1 MSYISL
7 EFPLLLVCLTDKKF
21 LHCDYPDWLRC
32 SETSLVIKYWAS
44 IRFLPSLASL
54 TWTDFQTFG
63 GFSEHDHCTES
74 WVKRLFK
81 LMLFYDLQHCQK
93 STKKATCDLYL
104 VDVVVALSVGEG
116 FEVFKVFVG
125 QVDADVVGV
134 IVSRKEGGRRHC
146 GVRQRRRISLSYP
159 VLVPTE

>member
-32 SETSLVIKYWAS
+32 SETSLVIKILGQHTVFA
-44 IRFLPSLASL
+44 
-54 TWTDFQTFG
+54 TFG
-63 GFSEHDHCTES
+63 KPNLN
-74 WVKRLFK
+74 WLP
-81 LMLFYDLQHCQK
+81 DLWRILRAWPLYRILSQETVQAYAVLWLAALSK
-93 STKKATCDLYL
+93 IYQKATCDLYL

>member
-1 MSYISL
+1 
-7 EFPLLLVCLTDKKF
+7 
-21 LHCDYPDWLRC
+21 
-32 SETSLVIKYWAS
+32 
-44 IRFLPSLASL
+44 
-54 TWTDFQTFG
+54 
-63 GFSEHDHCTES
+63 
-74 WVKRLFK
+74 
-81 LMLFYDLQHCQK
+81 MLFYDLQHCQK

-159 VLVPTE
+159 VLVPPEERAVAVRKSRSVEARRPVQRISLRSGLRSGSHDGHG

>member
-1 MSYISL
+1 MTIVQKQNLESRDCSSL
-7 EFPLLLVCLTDKKF
+7 CCFMT
-21 LHCDYPDWLRC
+21 
-32 SETSLVIKYWAS
+32 
-44 IRFLPSLASL
+44 
-54 TWTDFQTFG
+54 
-63 GFSEHDHCTES
+63 
-74 WVKRLFK
+74 
-81 LMLFYDLQHCQK
+81 CQK
-93 STKKATCDLYL
+93 STKKATCDFYL